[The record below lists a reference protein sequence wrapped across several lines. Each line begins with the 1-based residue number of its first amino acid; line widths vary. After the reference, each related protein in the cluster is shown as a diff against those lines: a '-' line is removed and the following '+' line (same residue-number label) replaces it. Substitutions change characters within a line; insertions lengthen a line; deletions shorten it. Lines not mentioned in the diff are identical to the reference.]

1 MNCAQ
6 KRSPNGISPRVAGF
20 ISNAMSTTIEFANEL
35 DIPVVQCDPG
45 DVNGIINTVSASG
58 VKQVITP
65 FAPVGPAQDVL
76 GVIED
81 RAIENNISFTRLA
94 RSYDRETWPHA
105 TKGFFKFKEAIPS
118 FIARLRLG

>member
-1 MNCAQ
+1 
-6 KRSPNGISPRVAGF
+6 
-20 ISNAMSTTIEFANEL
+20 MSTTIEFANEL

-58 VKQVITP
+58 VKQIITP

-76 GVIED
+76 GVVED
-81 RAIENNISFTRLA
+81 RAIENNISFIRLA

-105 TKGFFKFKEAIPS
+105 TKGFFTFKEAIPS
-118 FIARLRLG
+118 LIARLGLG

>member
-1 MNCAQ
+1 M
-6 KRSPNGISPRVAGF
+6 
-20 ISNAMSTTIEFANEL
+20 
-35 DIPVVQCDPG
+35 DIPVSKCDPG

-76 GVIED
+76 GVVED

-94 RSYDRETWPHA
+94 RSYDRETWPYA

-118 FIARLRLG
+118 LIARLGIG